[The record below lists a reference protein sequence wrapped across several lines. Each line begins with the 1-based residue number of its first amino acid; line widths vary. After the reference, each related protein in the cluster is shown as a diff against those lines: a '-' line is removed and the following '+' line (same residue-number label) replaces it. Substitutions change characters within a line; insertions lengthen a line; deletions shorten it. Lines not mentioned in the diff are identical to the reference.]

1 MEQRQDRQAGQ
12 GDASEARAGL
22 AGGAP
27 PEVDGRPVAL
37 VERPAAVDLIEAVN
51 AIVLQ

>member
-1 MEQRQDRQAGQ
+1 MTFDLENHPQAEIVLYRQDG
-12 GDASEARAGL
+12 STCL
-22 AGGAP
+22 A
-27 PEVDGRPVAL
+27 EVDGRPVAL